1 MVTWFAVRT
10 GLPSS
15 FSRTGMWAAVC
26 RAVSGRRTA
35 SASGW
40 SAARARASTSDSVQV
55 PTSAA
60 VMMPELTTPTASM
73 PAARRNSAKSRA
85 TSSG

>member
-15 FSRTGMWAAVC
+15 FSRAGMWAAVC
-26 RAVSGRRTA
+26 RAVSGRSTA
-35 SASGW
+35 SASGR
-40 SAARARASTSDSVQV
+40 SAARASASTSASVQV

-60 VMMPELTTPTASM
+60 VMMPEPTTSTTSM
-73 PAARRNSAKSRA
+73 PAAPRNSAKSCA
-85 TSSG
+85 TSCG